1 MERFLKIEAKESD
14 WTVEQMLRKEVGLT
28 KKQIRHLKFVPNGM
42 KKNGK
47 KCRVNETVCCGDILE
62 IQLEEEQEVSAHLE
76 DGQVDLD
83 ILYEDKDLLAVNKPA
98 GVVTHPQGGHYQ
110 DTLANQEVAYF
121 RHKGEEHSIRP
132 IGRLD
137 KETSGIVV
145 FAKNKIAAAK
155 LQEQREQGLFSKTYL
170 AVVQGTLPVDK
181 TWYQICKPMKQHPEN
196 RLKMIV
202 AEDGK
207 EAITNYQVLGSNSE
221 YSLVKLTLETGRTHQ
236 IRVHMASMGHPLVG
250 DLLYGTPQDK
260 ESRALLHA
268 WRVEL
273 RQPFTREKIELQS
286 EVPEDMRMKK
296 AFLA

>member
-1 MERFLKIEAKESD
+1 M
-14 WTVEQMLRKEVGLT
+14 
-28 KKQIRHLKFVPNGM
+28 
-42 KKNGK
+42 
-47 KCRVNETVCCGDILE
+47 
-62 IQLEEEQEVSAHLE
+62 
-76 DGQVDLD
+76 
-83 ILYEDKDLLAVNKPA
+83 
-98 GVVTHPQGGHYQ
+98 
-110 DTLANQEVAYF
+110 
-121 RHKGEEHSIRP
+121 
-132 IGRLD
+132 
-137 KETSGIVV
+137 
-145 FAKNKIAAAK
+145 
-155 LQEQREQGLFSKTYL
+155 QEQREQGLFSKTYL